1 MKKMIVLLAI
11 TAMALSVSAQ
21 TKTAYLDLYQRGGAR
36 HLRTTLMW
44 NERPVQLGK
53 RNLGEVLN
61 MLSECGWEVDHT
73 LSRKVYVKRSLWFF
87 PYSRHKFHL
96 VLKKEYREGED
107 PFAGLCGRGGI
118 EPQEKVVFIPEG
130 SIAVEVSEFS
140 GRTNLQEVHLPQQI
154 AKIKAYAF
162 ADCSN
167 LEAVYCEALTPP
179 DLGYMAFG
187 FEADTKLTIYVPM
200 ASVAAYK
207 QAKGWKRYADCIVG
221 YDFE

>member
-1 MKKMIVLLAI
+1 MKKLIVLLAI
-11 TAMALSVSAQ
+11 TAMALDVSAQ
-21 TKTAYLDLYQRGGAR
+21 TKTAYLDLYQRGGAQ

-73 LSRKVYVKRSLWFF
+73 LSRKSYVKRIFWGW
-87 PYSRHKFHL
+87 PYTRHKFHII
-96 VLKKEYREGED
+96 LKKEYREGED
-107 PFAGLCGRGGI
+107 PFVGLGDRGVI
-118 EPQEKVVFIPEG
+118 VPQG
-130 SIAVEVSEFS
+130 EVAFAPDSNTTIDASEFS
-140 GRTNLQEVHLPQQI
+140 GRTDVQTVHLPKQT
-154 AKIKAYAF
+154 AKISDYAF

-167 LEAVYCEALTPP
+167 LRVVYCEAPTPP
-179 DLGYMAFG
+179 VLGYRAFG
-187 FEADTKLTIYVPM
+187 LADSRLTIYVPM
-200 ASVAAYK
+200 ASEAAYK

>member
-1 MKKMIVLLAI
+1 
-11 TAMALSVSAQ
+11 MALSASAQ
-21 TKTAYLDLYQRGGAR
+21 TKTAYLDLYQRGGAQ

-53 RNLGEVLN
+53 RNLGDVLN

-73 LSRKVYVKRSLWFF
+73 LSRKVYVKRSLWFWPF
-87 PYSRHKFHL
+87 SRHKFHL

-118 EPQEKVVFIPEG
+118 EPQGEGTFVSDSNTVVD
-130 SIAVEVSEFS
+130 ASEFS
-140 GRTNLQEVHLPQQI
+140 GRTDVQEVHLPKQI
-154 AKIKAYAF
+154 TKISDYAF

-167 LEAVYCEALTPP
+167 LRVVYCEAPIPP
-179 DLGYMAFG
+179 VLGYMAFG
-187 FEADTKLTIYVPM
+187 VGADTRLKIYVPM
-200 ASVAAYK
+200 ASEAAYK

-221 YDFE
+221 YDFD